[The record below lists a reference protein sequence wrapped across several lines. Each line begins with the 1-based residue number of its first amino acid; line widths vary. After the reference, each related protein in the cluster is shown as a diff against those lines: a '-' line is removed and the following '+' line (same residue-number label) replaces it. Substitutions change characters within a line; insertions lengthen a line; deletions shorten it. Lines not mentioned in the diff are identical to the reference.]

1 MSAYLGFKPT
11 DGDDYYFVS
20 YNNEDA
26 DRVGAV
32 LQLICGSFP
41 IWYDN
46 GIEYGDKWEETISV
60 RLVNCRSVILFLTKG
75 IFLKS
80 DSYVQKEF
88 RMGRMMEKD
97 FLIVFLDRITQKD
110 IPASKLAFWDDLTQI
125 QSIEAF
131 KKKDKKAVADE
142 IIKALTGGG
151 HTETPEAAVQIEPS
165 DIPNPADIEPHVD
178 FEIIPPHKVGLFG
191 KGYTPE
197 EKAGIRN
204 EGLKQLK
211 GCCSELSKEIKN
223 NRVDGCNAYRLAK
236 TAMIVIRDQL
246 GAYNI
251 WKYDEDQAM
260 NLFKKN
266 YDANLNDIRNYVQN
280 HGRYLPADRQNLI
293 KQIIRG
299 LEDVILTLE
308 R

>member
-11 DGDDYYFVS
+11 DGDDYHFVS

-32 LQLICGSFP
+32 LQLICGTVP

-75 IFLKS
+75 IFMKH

-97 FLIVFLDRITQKD
+97 FLIVFLDRITSKD

-131 KKKDKKAVADE
+131 KKKDRKAVADE
-142 IIKALTGGG
+142 IVKALTGSEQGVASEAVP
-151 HTETPEAAVQIEPS
+151 ETVQSE
-165 DIPNPADIEPHVD
+165 IPDTADIEPVVD
-178 FEIIPPHKVGLFG
+178 IKIIPPHKVGLFG
-191 KGYTPE
+191 KGYTAE
-197 EKAGIRN
+197 EKARIRN
-204 EGLKQLK
+204 DGLKLLK
-211 GCCSELSKEIKN
+211 DCCSELSKEIKN
-223 NRVDGCNAYRLAK
+223 NRVDGCNVYRLSK

-251 WKYDEDQAM
+251 WNYDEDQAM

-266 YDANLNDIRNYVQN
+266 YDANLNEIRNYVGS

-299 LEDVILTLE
+299 LEDVI
-308 R
+308 RVMG